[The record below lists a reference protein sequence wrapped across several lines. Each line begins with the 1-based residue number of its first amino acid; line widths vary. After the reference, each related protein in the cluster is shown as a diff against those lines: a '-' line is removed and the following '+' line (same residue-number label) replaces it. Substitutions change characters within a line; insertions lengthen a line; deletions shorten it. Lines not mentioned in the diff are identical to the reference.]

1 MRTAPSGDDDR
12 KELDRLNAEP
22 WMTECLSLNPAYV
35 HWGPGEDYMSTG
47 GDGWGTSQ
55 EADTWE
61 AFGPWGLNDL
71 NEVAHFYFEVTR
83 AAVKCEACDG
93 SGENPATKK
102 IADAF
107 YDFGGTGERWCD
119 NITQDEADA
128 LVAKGRFPHSCRDR
142 TAPVS
147 AEDFNAE
154 NRRGARGMGHDAIN
168 RWILVETR
176 AKRLGVHGVC
186 EACGGHGHVFTAP
199 AATLGIVLWY
209 LHPRKGCS
217 RGVRVKEI
225 RREELPAVLAFL
237 KTAADRNAERFAK
250 VAKAADSAAP
260 MLPKG

>member
-1 MRTAPSGDDDR
+1 MRTAPTGDDDR

-22 WMTECLSLNPAYV
+22 WMTECLSLNPSYV
-35 HWGPGEDYMSTG
+35 HWGPGEDYMSTR
-47 GDGWGTSQ
+47 GDGWGASQ

-61 AFGPWGLNDL
+61 AFGPWGLDDL
-71 NEVAHFYFEVTR
+71 NEMVNFYFEVTR
-83 AAVKCEACDG
+83 AAVTCEACDG

-107 YDFGGTGERWCD
+107 YDFDGTGERWCD

-128 LVAKGRFPHSCRDR
+128 LAEKGRVPKG
-142 TAPVS
+142 TS
-147 AEDFNAE
+147 AADINAA
-154 NRRGARGMGHDAIN
+154 NRSGGPMARLGHDGIN

-176 AKRLGVHGVC
+176 AKRLGVNGTC
-186 EACGGHGHVFTAP
+186 ETCGGHGHVFTAP

-225 RREELPAVLAFL
+225 RRDELPAVLAFL

-250 VAKAADSAAP
+250 AIAAASQAS
-260 MLPKG
+260 